1 MDTIEAL
8 GRLGQVDPPDLAV
21 LDRTSEELLR
31 AAADEIKA
39 PDHAIHQSWSSQHSI
54 VIVDPCDFSSTP
66 QSPNRSR
73 VRRRRVAVAA
83 AVVTAAA
90 VLIAVLIVPGSPI
103 GRSPSAAA
111 AVLTQAATSA
121 SSQPPLPVLGPDQYF
136 YQANIEQQ
144 LCAMPLS
151 DGAFV
156 NYLGPDT
163 HQNWVAA
170 NGTGTVRLVADTG
183 GHWLTAQDQNSWEA
197 AGSPPNECDQ
207 TSPLLPLASD
217 LPILSLPTNPTTLGT
232 LIAQGRINDIGQ
244 ILPTAGHCTLSTTAS
259 TGLCSTAWQFDLVN
273 NLLTSPVAVSKLGS
287 VLYEILSH
295 VPGVELIGTRVDA
308 LGRPGT
314 AVEDPTSGDVIVLNP
329 TTGVLLETQTLAMG
343 GTTYG
348 VTPGTVIGSVTF
360 GAVSV
365 VNGLGTPPQ

>member
-1 MDTIEAL
+1 MDTLEAL
-8 GRLGQVDPPDLAV
+8 GRLGRVDPPDHAV
-21 LDRTSEELLR
+21 LARTSEALLR
-31 AAADEIKA
+31 AAVDEIESLN
-39 PDHAIHQSWSSQHSI
+39 HEIHESWSLQHSNASAHA
-54 VIVDPCDFSSTP
+54 CDSRSILHSS
-66 QSPNRSR
+66 NRSR

-83 AVVTAAA
+83 AVMTAAA
-90 VLIAVLIVPGSPI
+90 VLIAVLVVPGSPI

-121 SSQPPLPVLGPDQYF
+121 SSQPPLPALRPDQYY

-144 LCAMPLS
+144 LCTMPLS
-151 DGAFV
+151 GGTFV

-170 NGTGTVRLVADTG
+170 NGTGSVRLMADSG
-183 GHWLTAQDQNSWEA
+183 GHFLTAQDHNAWEA

-207 TSPLLPLASD
+207 TSPLLPLTSD
-217 LPILSLPTNPTTLGT
+217 LPILSLPTSPTTLGT

-244 ILPTAGHCTLSTTAS
+244 ILPTGGHCDLSNTPS
-259 TGLCSTAWQFDLVN
+259 MGLCSTAWQFDLVN

-287 VLYEILSH
+287 VLYEILSQ

-308 LGRPGT
+308 LGRSGT

-329 TTGVLLETQTLAMG
+329 TTGVLLETQTLATG

-365 VNGLGTPPQ
+365 VNGLGTLPQ